1 LVRGESGGDDAG
13 GGGGCVVVVD
23 DVVVGQGRR
32 AYGDR
37 TALAY
42 FYNHARRR
50 FRTDLMMTR

>member
-1 LVRGESGGDDAG
+1 MRGESGGDDAG
-13 GGGGCVVVVD
+13 GGCGCFVVVD
-23 DVVVGQGRR
+23 NVVGQGRRR